1 MDVQQ
6 GRSKVVTLVPDS
18 PMVSPTAAIY
28 DRLGA
33 DSGVTV
39 TATAS
44 AVDTVVVTNT
54 ANTRQAFEL
63 DDITDVAPGLHV
75 LVADSQFGT
84 AVGVVS
90 AVDADTY
97 VVRLVDPLPAVPSAD
112 ATVKGLDVT
121 VTIPTDATGAL
132 YLGYILEVSASGVDP
147 IRVEFNVVRFPFVG
161 PCKAH
166 HVRAVLARGYPGE
179 LSRDE
184 QFHALVAAEVNAQ
197 IRSRLLASARYVSAY
212 WNPDT
217 LGPVRS
223 PMLRLV
229 LAEQHGLRESG
240 ADREQYLSAMRLEVT
255 ARLGD
260 VLNSLQPA
268 DGNMDGKI
276 DDYEAKGDIGAEWV
290 R

>member
-1 MDVQQ
+1 MDVQL
-6 GRSKVVTLVPDS
+6 GRSKVVKLVPDS
-18 PMVSPTAAIY
+18 PMASPTAAIY

-33 DSGVTV
+33 DLGVTV

-44 AVDTVVVTNT
+44 AVDTVVVSN
-54 ANTRQAFEL
+54 ADNTRQAFEI
-63 DDITDVAPGLHV
+63 DNVTGIDAGLSV
-75 LVADSQFGT
+75 LVTDAQFGS
-84 AVGVVS
+84 AVGIVS

-112 ATVKGLDVT
+112 ATIEGLDVT
-121 VTIPTDATGAL
+121 VTIPTDATAAL
-132 YLGYILEVSASGVDP
+132 YLGYVLEVSDDDVDP

-166 HVRAVLARGYPGE
+166 HVRSLLARGYPGE

-184 QFHALVAAEVNAQ
+184 TFHAQVAAEVNAQ

-229 LAEQHGLRESG
+229 LAEQHGLREAG
-240 ADREQYLSAMRLEVT
+240 ASREEFLSSTRLEVS
-255 ARLGD
+255 ARIGD
-260 VLNSLQPA
+260 VLNSVQPA